1 MRILSLTL
9 VLLILFGC
17 SKDED
22 TKTKASTSPLV
33 ATWQL
38 DDLKIEGEIA
48 GVKFSYDLD
57 GLINQIGSNDE
68 APPKEQVKACIESVQ
83 MAFKKDT
90 YKIYPSNTDS
100 ACKQLEEASG
110 SYTEDGKKITFEKSL
125 DFILEGI
132 PLKEANYTIADN
144 VLTLSFDSLYNG
156 ITVKLTI
163 LLNKEDM

>member
-9 VLLILFGC
+9 VLLFLFGC

-22 TKTKASTSPLV
+22 TKTKDSTAPLV

-68 APPKEQVKACIESVQ
+68 ATPKEQVKACIESVQ
-83 MAFKKDT
+83 MAFKKT
-90 YKIYPSNTDS
+90 PMKSLLQIPIPSVSNW
-100 ACKQLEEASG
+100 KQLPEATLRMGRKLLS
-110 SYTEDGKKITFEKSL
+110 KSPWTL
-125 DFILEGI
+125 S
-132 PLKEANYTIADN
+132 LKEY
-144 VLTLSFDSLYNG
+144 L
-156 ITVKLTI
+156 
-163 LLNKEDM
+163 

>member
-48 GVKFSYDLD
+48 GVKFSFTIVLHCPVFITQCWTHADL
-57 GLINQIGSNDE
+57 Q
-68 APPKEQVKACIESVQ
+68 
-83 MAFKKDT
+83 
-90 YKIYPSNTDS
+90 
-100 ACKQLEEASG
+100 ASM
-110 SYTEDGKKITFEKSL
+110 
-125 DFILEGI
+125 
-132 PLKEANYTIADN
+132 
-144 VLTLSFDSLYNG
+144 SFNFLH
-156 ITVKLTI
+156 
-163 LLNKEDM
+163 

>member
-1 MRILSLTL
+1 MRILTFTL
-9 VLLILFGC
+9 VLFLFISC

-22 TKTKASTSPLV
+22 AKTKESTSPLF
-33 ATWQL
+33 ATWHM
-38 DDLKIEGEIA
+38 DDLKIEGEMT

-68 APPKEQVKACIESVQ
+68 APPKEQVKACIKSVQ

-132 PLKEANYTIADN
+132 PLKEANYTITDN
-144 VLTLSFDSLYNG
+144 VLTLTFDSLYNG

>member
-9 VLLILFGC
+9 VLLFLFGC

-22 TKTKASTSPLV
+22 TKTEASTSPLV

-83 MAFKKDT
+83 MALKKT

-100 ACKQLEEASG
+100 ACEQLEEVSG

-132 PLKEANYTIADN
+132 PLKEANYTIANN

-163 LLNKEDM
+163 LLNKENM

>member
-68 APPKEQVKACIESVQ
+68 APPKEQAKEKVLKPPRPTTPWEALWRLQKMES
-83 MAFKKDT
+83 T
-90 YKIYPSNTDS
+90 
-100 ACKQLEEASG
+100 
-110 SYTEDGKKITFEKSL
+110 IT
-125 DFILEGI
+125 
-132 PLKEANYTIADN
+132 
-144 VLTLSFDSLYNG
+144 
-156 ITVKLTI
+156 
-163 LLNKEDM
+163 LLGLRHH